1 MPQRF
6 DNRRGTDTPDT
17 AFAVSLSCCLDPPDF
32 PDASSQRK
40 RAMPIGRPPAPRQNL
55 LLAGLGAVQHSL
67 LQDDLERVSLPAGA
81 VLQNA
86 GELLTHVYFPTTCI
100 VSLISTTRDG
110 ASTELA
116 MVGNEGLVGVS
127 LVLGDTAVSHKL
139 VVQSAGEA
147 YRLQAGI
154 MHWEL
159 AQAGRLQQ
167 LALRYT
173 KTLLVQMG
181 QNFVCANHHTIEQQL
196 CRWLLLCLDRRP
208 NEPVCMTQDRIASL
222 LGVRREIVTLGAG
235 KLQAA
240 GLIEYRRGKIAVV
253 DRPALE
259 AAACECY
266 GVIHAETARYCQ
278 SMAEPIPP
286 SHFRPH
292 PASLRQRAEARW
304 RELPAA
310 TQENPG
316 NSAHLLHELEIR
328 KIELE
333 ISNEAL
339 HQAFDAADA
348 LSERY
353 ADIYDFAPIG
363 YFTLDAAGNI
373 LDLNLAGAILLG
385 LKRSQ
390 KSRQRFV
397 SYLAAESQAAFGEFV
412 DQVLHEKTRNICE
425 IKLAATALRPASTVR
440 IEAVP
445 DEDGKECRMV
455 LLDITEQRMALQAL
469 EHSEMRYRRFIE
481 NLPLGTGI
489 TTQPAHKKN

>member
-1 MPQRF
+1 MP
-6 DNRRGTDTPDT
+6 
-17 AFAVSLSCCLDPPDF
+17 
-32 PDASSQRK
+32 SQVL
-40 RAMPIGRPPAPRQNL
+40 PGPSNFI
-55 LLAGLGAVQHSL
+55 LAGLTGPERSL
-67 LQDDLERVSLPAGA
+67 LQNDMEAVTLQAGD

-86 GELLTHVYFPTTCI
+86 GELLSDAYFPTTCI
-100 VSLISTTRDG
+100 VSLLATTRDG

-116 MVGNEGLVGVS
+116 MIGNEGLVGVS
-127 LVLGDTAVSHKL
+127 LALGDTSPRHKL
-139 VVQSAGEA
+139 VVQCAGQA
-147 YRLQAGI
+147 YRLKAGI
-154 MHWEL
+154 MRWEL
-159 AQAGRLQQ
+159 AQGGNLQRLV
-167 LALRYT
+167 LRYT
-173 KTLLVQMG
+173 QALLTQIG
-181 QNFVCANHHTIEQQL
+181 QNFICANHHGIEQQL

-208 NEPVCMTQDRIASL
+208 GEAISLTQDRIASL
-222 LGVRREIVTLGAG
+222 LGVRREIVTVGAG

-240 GLIEYRRGKIAVV
+240 GLIAYQRGRISIL
-253 DRPALE
+253 DRPGLE

-266 GVIHAETARYCQ
+266 SAIRDEYARCCTAMNE
-278 SMAEPIPP
+278 SHPP
-286 SHFRPH
+286 SRFRPH

-304 RELPAA
+304 RELPVAGA
-310 TQENPG
+310 DSPADPARQ
-316 NSAHLLHELEIR
+316 LHELEIR

-390 KSRQRFV
+390 KSRLRFV
-397 SYLAAESQAAFGEFV
+397 SYLEEDSQATFNRFV
-412 DQVLHEKTRNICE
+412 DQVLHEKTRNLCE
-425 IKLAATALRPASTVR
+425 IVLGPTALRPASTVR

-455 LLDITEQRMALQAL
+455 LMDITEQRNTLRAL
-469 EHSEMRYRRFIE
+469 EHSEMRFRRFIE
-481 NLPLGTGI
+481 NLPLGKGL
-489 TTQPAHKKN
+489 TTKPADDES